1 MWEGAGQGDR
11 GTALTCPAPPFSAP
25 ECIRAARLA
34 SLDQSRPPIK
44 DEKSIYVNRHPF
56 MHGVSSA
63 VTMLPSVKSE
73 MMPPSIEM
81 AYHHNLIQL
90 HAVTLL

>member
-1 MWEGAGQGDR
+1 MPSPLLCAR
-11 GTALTCPAPPFSAP
+11 VHKSCPPRFPRP
-25 ECIRAARLA
+25 EPA
-34 SLDQSRPPIK
+34 PIK
-44 DEKSIYVNRHPF
+44 DERSIYVNRHPF
-56 MHGVSSA
+56 MHGVPSA
-63 VTMLPSVKSE
+63 VTMLSSVKSE